1 MLKFFKQ
8 TSMWLKSLESEHFF
22 FNTIIKLTFPK
33 HMWQFINICNF
44 NQWFDV
50 FFLAIEFSQEPH
62 SFHTT
67 NFQRCEA
74 FNIELQQNLDTS
86 WLCTIWISTF
96 ITFKKKGGGGNEEK
110 RSLESKWE
118 RRLVTCTIWCH
129 QQNNCK
135 DHKQLALD
143 TNRTLKKI

>member
-1 MLKFFKQ
+1 VIKIFRKW
-8 TSMWLKSLESEHFF
+8 TFF

-50 FFLAIEFSQEPH
+50 FFLAIEFFQEPH

-67 NFQRCEA
+67 NFQQCEA
-74 FNIELQQNLDTS
+74 FNIKLQQNLDTS

-96 ITFKKKGGGGNEEK
+96 ITFIKKIKGKWRGEKPRKQMREET
-110 RSLESKWE
+110 SDMHNLMPS
-118 RRLVTCTIWCH
+118 T
-129 QQNNCK
+129 
-135 DHKQLALD
+135 KQLQRSQKVG
-143 TNRTLKKI
+143 TGHK

>member
-1 MLKFFKQ
+1 VIKIFKKW
-8 TSMWLKSLESEHFF
+8 TFF

-33 HMWQFINICNF
+33 HIQQFINIYNF

-50 FFLAIEFSQEPH
+50 FFFAIEFFQEYH
-62 SFHTT
+62 SFHAT
-67 NFQRCEA
+67 NFQQCEA
-74 FNIELQQNLDTS
+74 FTIELQQNLDTS

-96 ITFKKKGGGGNEEK
+96 ITFFLKKRENEEE

-135 DHKQLALD
+135 DHKKLALD
-143 TNRTLKKI
+143 TNRTLRKI